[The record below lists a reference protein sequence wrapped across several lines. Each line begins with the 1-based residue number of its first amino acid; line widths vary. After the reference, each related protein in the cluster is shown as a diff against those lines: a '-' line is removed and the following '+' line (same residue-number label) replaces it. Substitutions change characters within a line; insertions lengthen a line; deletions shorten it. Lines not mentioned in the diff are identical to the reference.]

1 MPVFCLEPITANL
14 DDPTWRASLFKEAC
28 WIIARDQIDARYQL
42 QGIALKMVDMAPGKN
57 ILYSPWLNP
66 HIVECVEDIHPP
78 ASMKEG
84 TVWTRSGKTYS

>member
-1 MPVFCLEPITANL
+1 
-14 DDPTWRASLFKEAC
+14 
-28 WIIARDQIDARYQL
+28 
-42 QGIALKMVDMAPGKN
+42 MVDVAPGKN

-78 ASMKEG
+78 VSMKEG

>member
-42 QGIALKMVDMAPGKN
+42 QGIALKMVDMAP
-57 ILYSPWLNP
+57 

-78 ASMKEG
+78 VSMKEG